1 MTTERMTEAERS
13 KIEEFV
19 EVGHVLSDDQA
30 SALLVEVDRA
40 RRVEQE
46 QAEKI
51 QDQARLIVS
60 LREQLRLTNDKMAE
74 QVRQARVGVAD
85 EALALWEKGWKPC
98 LTFLEAVRNTNA
110 PKD

>member
-46 QAEKI
+46 QAAEIALLK
-51 QDQARLIVS
+51 QSQAAQKHTIAE
-60 LREQLRLTNDKMAE
+60 LRE
-74 QVRQARVGVAD
+74 
-85 EALALWEKGWKPC
+85 
-98 LTFLEAVRNTNA
+98 
-110 PKD
+110 